1 MWMKQNKL
9 SETVWRRGYAFELLS
24 GLIQHAKEH
33 TSWQVLIAGV
43 ASDNQAS
50 AHLLV
55 KLGFVFQAKE
65 QDVMFFKLIC

>member
-1 MWMKQNKL
+1 MKRFGV
-9 SETVWRRGYAFELLS
+9 EGTFELLS

-33 TSWQVLIAGV
+33 TSWQALIGGV

-55 KLGFVFQAKE
+55 KLGFVLQAKE
-65 QDVMFFKLIC
+65 QDVMFFKLVC